1 MDVTKKTLEHII
13 EINRGRIGLD
23 PADVAEDRRF
33 STASGADTRLCV
45 YGRMRPDGPDA
56 HALEPLA
63 GTWSECSFP
72 GYLQA
77 GAQCT
82 LDDCP
87 GLAWT
92 LSQAWNDGCLLTS
105 GSLET
110 AWDVLDAKEG
120 GDYARLLTPVRI
132 GGAESIANIY
142 VSRDATEA
150 QLLMLDGM
158 NVHDDVDFKL

>member
-1 MDVTKKTLEHII
+1 MDLTEKTLEHVIK
-13 EINRGRIGLD
+13 INRGRIGFD
-23 PADVAEDRRF
+23 PVDVADDRRF
-33 STASGADTRLCV
+33 SKASEADTRLCV
-45 YGRMRPDGPDA
+45 YGRMRPGGPDT
-56 HALEPLA
+56 HVLEPLA

-92 LSQAWNDGCLLTS
+92 LSREWNDGFLFTS
-105 GSLET
+105 GSLAT
-110 AWDVLDAKEG
+110 AWGALDAKEG
-120 GDYARLLTPVRI
+120 GDYVRLLTPVRVD
-132 GGAESIANIY
+132 GAESIANIY